1 MFASE
6 AGAGVPFWG
15 KLLALPSNTKT
26 LAYFACGMYY
36 KHIMILKDD
45 ARVVSK

>member
-1 MFASE
+1 MFASK
-6 AGAGVPFWG
+6 AGAGAPFWG

-36 KHIMILKDD
+36 KHIKIINDD
-45 ARVVSK
+45 SRVFSK